1 MHTIQNVHVQVLAR
15 NLALPQ
21 KVGPIAH
28 QLLCRSY
35 KNKTLSR
42 HPGSKAFT
50 KQLHVHLQQ
59 TSFLGKYWI
68 HQSYVVDRS
77 EDFVCMV
84 HSFGCQKSR
93 RYRKGRQLTNEWRA
107 KQNSSYMAQS
117 SLKFFVFILIIR
129 KGSTSIGFP
138 NNTFQW
144 QEGIIDNYRYYSG
157 RKYYR

>member
-50 KQLHVHLQQ
+50 KQLHVHL
-59 TSFLGKYWI
+59 
-68 HQSYVVDRS
+68 
-77 EDFVCMV
+77 
-84 HSFGCQKSR
+84 
-93 RYRKGRQLTNEWRA
+93 
-107 KQNSSYMAQS
+107 
-117 SLKFFVFILIIR
+117 
-129 KGSTSIGFP
+129 
-138 NNTFQW
+138 
-144 QEGIIDNYRYYSG
+144 
-157 RKYYR
+157 